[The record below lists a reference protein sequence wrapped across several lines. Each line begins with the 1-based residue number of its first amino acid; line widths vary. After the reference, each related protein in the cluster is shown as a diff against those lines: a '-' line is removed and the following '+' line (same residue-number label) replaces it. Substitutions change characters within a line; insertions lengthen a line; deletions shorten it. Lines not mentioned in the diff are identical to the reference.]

1 MSVKSIIAVLG
12 GIVII
17 SFLSQLLEVPLVQA
31 LTSAP
36 IGDMN
41 AYMAARNQPPMHA
54 ALVVI
59 AGVTGV
65 LGGYL
70 VAKIA
75 GEHELLHA
83 GVAAVLQTLL
93 LVRGFAAEDAGAVLP
108 GWVRVALV
116 LVTMTAMLLGA
127 TVRARAA
134 SLRPSK
140 EVES

>member
-31 LTSAP
+31 LTPEP
-36 IGDMN
+36 IENLN
-41 AYMAARNQPPMHA
+41 AYMAARNQPPIQA
-54 ALVVI
+54 ALIVI

-65 LGGYL
+65 LAGYL

-75 GEHELLHA
+75 GEYELLHA
-83 GVAAVLQTLL
+83 GVAAVLQALL
-93 LVRGFAAEDAGAVLP
+93 LVRGFAAEDAASALP

-116 LVTMTAMLLGA
+116 LVTMAAMLLGA

-134 SLRPSK
+134 SLTPSK

>member
-1 MSVKSIIAVLG
+1 MNVKSIIAVLG

-31 LTSAP
+31 FAASP
-36 IGDMN
+36 IEDLNG
-41 AYMAARNQPPMHA
+41 YLVARNRPPIQVG
-54 ALVVI
+54 LVII

-65 LGGYL
+65 LAGYI

-75 GEHELLHA
+75 GEYELQHA
-83 GVAAVLQTLL
+83 AVAAVLQALL
-93 LVRGFAAEDAGAVLP
+93 LVRGYAAEDAASALP
-108 GWVRVALV
+108 LWVRVAVV
-116 LVTMTAMLLGA
+116 LVTVGGMLLGA

-134 SLRPSK
+134 RLAPAK